1 MDSTFHIDTVMP
13 LDTSKIRHEIRKVLK
28 DGPTRS
34 TKIVDQVKKKV
45 GSEKT
50 IYRQIQDMSKSG
62 ELQANEYSRAHIEYD
77 LVKQSKNIK
86 NTIEDLSDVLN
97 NINENLYKFQE
108 KIKNK
113 KTMPMYLQ
121 RLSTIV
127 MSIRQIQLIEA
138 RLRIFSMNPAFKKSN
153 SFDEIKNYTENTWNL
168 IVILISQLREETFY
182 NELLMNFI
190 PLRIEETKVK
200 EKS

>member
-1 MDSTFHIDTVMP
+1 MDSTFHIVTVMP
-13 LDTSKIRHEIRKVLK
+13 LDTVKIRHEIRKVLK
-28 DGPTRS
+28 DGATRS
-34 TKIVDQVKKKV
+34 TKIVEKVKKKV

-50 IYRQIQDMSKSG
+50 IYHQIQEMTRSG
-62 ELQANEYSRAHIEYD
+62 VLHANEYNRAHIEYD

-86 NTIEDLSDVLN
+86 NTLEDLSEVLD
-97 NINENLYKFQE
+97 NINERLDKFQE

-127 MSIRQIQLIEA
+127 MSIKQIQLIEA

-153 SFDEIKNYTENTWNL
+153 SFVEIKNYTENTWNF
-168 IVILISQLREETFY
+168 IVILISQLHEETFFD
-182 NELLMNFI
+182 ELLMNFI
-190 PLRIEETKVK
+190 PLRIEEAIAV
-200 EKS
+200 E

>member
-1 MDSTFHIDTVMP
+1 MDSTFHIITVMP
-13 LDTSKIRHEIRKVLK
+13 LDTAKIRHEIRKVLK
-28 DGPTRS
+28 NGPTRS
-34 TKIVDQVKKKV
+34 TKILDQVKKKV

-62 ELQANEYSRAHIEYD
+62 VIQANEYSRAHIEYD
-77 LVKQSKNIK
+77 LVKQSENIK
-86 NTIEDLSDVLN
+86 NTLKNLSDVLK
-97 NINENLYKFQE
+97 NINERLDKFQE

-127 MSIRQIQLIEA
+127 MSIKQIQLIEA

-153 SFDEIKNYTENTWNL
+153 SFYEIKNYIENTWQF
-168 IVILISQLREETFY
+168 IITLISQLHEETFFD
-182 NELLMNFI
+182 ELLMNFI
-190 PLRIEETKVK
+190 PLRIEEAKVK